1 MKTSLPCTARRG
13 FTLVEVVVT
22 LIILAILVAAI
33 LPTVASQVDD
43 AEPTRAA
50 NDVTSIATGIRLFH
64 LNIRP
69 QYPQDL
75 EDLVNVITTTGDQ
88 NVDGVAY
95 ATKDSTNWKGPYI
108 EASIPTTGG
117 TVSTAYNALI
127 GDTLRLFESAANLP
141 SNNVGFTAANADFL
155 AIQVD
160 SLSLAEF
167 TNINKVIDG
176 ANEAT
181 PQASGRVRRAETAA
195 GDTSVF
201 YLALPYRQ

>member
-1 MKTSLPCTARRG
+1 MKSSLPRTARRG

-33 LPTVASQVDD
+33 LPTVASQVDN

-75 EDLVNVITTTGDQ
+75 EDLVNAITTTGDQ
-88 NVDGVAY
+88 NIQGIAY
-95 ATKDSTNWKGPYI
+95 ASKDSANWKGPYI
-108 EASIPTTGG
+108 EASIPVTGG
-117 TVSTAYNALI
+117 TVATAYSALI
-127 GDTLRLFESAANLP
+127 ADTLRLFDSATNLP
-141 SNNVGFTAANADFL
+141 SNNVGFVAANASFL

-167 TNINKVIDG
+167 SNINKLIDG
-176 ANEAT
+176 QNETT
-181 PQASGRVRRAETAA
+181 PQAEGRLRRAETAA